1 MPILPNNSNFFRCFY
16 NIYTNQKFLNKNMLT
31 VYTVL
36 YLHVF
41 FFHFKL
47 SACHTSAV
55 LLSSCTYEFTIT
67 FFHQFLTDR
76 HLSWP
81 R

>member
-41 FFHFKL
+41 FFHFKCICMSHICCSFEQL
-47 SACHTSAV
+47 
-55 LLSSCTYEFTIT
+55 YI
-67 FFHQFLTDR
+67 
-76 HLSWP
+76 
-81 R
+81 